1 MNEGTVEEQSG
12 RAQPEGRM
20 TEQDAERFRLLLARL
35 GDSLTADRR
44 AAAEAGS
51 DV

>member
-1 MNEGTVEEQSG
+1 MNEGTVEEQG
-12 RAQPEGRM
+12 VRALPEGRM
-20 TEQDAERFRLLLARL
+20 TEQDAEQFRVLLARL

-44 AAAEAGS
+44 AAAEARS